1 MSFYASQ
8 SLRRGSSEMLPHR
21 KWPGNTLPF
30 FPLKDFTINMMALM
44 AFVQMKQCLSFESVR
59 EKNLQNEK
67 MYSF

>member
-1 MSFYASQ
+1 
-8 SLRRGSSEMLPHR
+8 MLPHR